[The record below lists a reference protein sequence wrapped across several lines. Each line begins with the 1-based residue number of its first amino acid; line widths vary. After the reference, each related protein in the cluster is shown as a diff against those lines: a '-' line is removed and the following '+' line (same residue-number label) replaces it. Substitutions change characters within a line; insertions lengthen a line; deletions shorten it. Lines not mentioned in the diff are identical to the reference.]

1 MSKAI
6 LVIDMPDSCK
16 DCDIMFKGDYSD
28 WCPWKDA
35 RTDVYDYIKN
45 NTKPDWCPLKELPT
59 KIEALIDDWSDGY
72 EDKERLIRCKDCN
85 LKHYSESGNLWCD
98 IFDKIMPENG
108 FCCFAEGGK

>member
-1 MSKAI
+1 MSKAV

-59 KIEALIDDWSDGY
+59 KIEALKDDWSDGY
-72 EDKERLIRCKDCN
+72 NACLEGIEERPYDHIWDMYYDEFED
-85 LKHYSESGNLWCD
+85 
-98 IFDKIMPENG
+98 
-108 FCCFAEGGK
+108 A

>member
-45 NTKPDWCPLKELPT
+45 NTKPDWCPLQEIEERPYDHIWDMYLDEFEDYCQHGDVYAINDDGT
-59 KIEALIDDWSDGY
+59 VGEKIGTCSI
-72 EDKERLIRCKDCN
+72 
-85 LKHYSESGNLWCD
+85 LKRVIKNEVLWW
-98 IFDKIMPENG
+98 
-108 FCCFAEGGK
+108 GKL

>member
-1 MSKAI
+1 MVKDMKKAI

-45 NTKPDWCPLKELPT
+45 NTKPDWCPLKELPE
-59 KIEALIDDWSDGY
+59 KLKGDDSIKYQWGDY
-72 EDKERLIRCKDCN
+72 EDGWNHCIDNLAEERPYDHIWDMYLD
-85 LKHYSESGNLWCD
+85 EFED
-98 IFDKIMPENG
+98 
-108 FCCFAEGGK
+108 A